1 MLHAPA
7 HNPFKAPNHT
17 TPNLGA
23 TVRPGESFDDF
34 ARDCFDWAP
43 LLPHDQGA
51 YTVLSLSGCG
61 ERYVLTPGRG
71 PAKTCLCTCPSHAR
85 LRTKARAANAIPAEC
100 KHAALAPLAPAF
112 LARLRDLW
120 HKGHAPDSARA
131 LWEKRLAMYD
141 GDHTTKTLAALRA
154 VHAAQ
159 R

>member
-1 MLHAPA
+1 MHANLNRPA
-7 HNPFKAPNHT
+7 HPFQAPTHT
-17 TPNLGA
+17 TPNRAA
-23 TVRPGESFDDF
+23 TVAPGQSFDDF

-51 YTVLSLSGCG
+51 YTVLSLSGSG

-85 LRTKARAANAIPAEC
+85 LRAKARATNTAAPEC

-120 HKGHAPDSARA
+120 SKGHAPDGARF
-131 LWEKRLAMYD
+131 LWEKRLALHQ
-141 GDHTTKTLAALRA
+141 GDTLAALRA
-154 VHAAQ
+154 IHDA
-159 R
+159 RR